1 MIMELSAE
9 SLNIL
14 RTWTKFDDWMS
25 FQEYKGS
32 YDQNHDGNRTYN
44 KVCLNWVGFSF
55 QYAVLFSITQGSV
68 GVLPNLSYCENW
80 QFS

>member
-32 YDQNHDGNRTYN
+32 YDQNHEGNRTYN
-44 KVCLNWVGFSF
+44 TVCLN
-55 QYAVLFSITQGSV
+55 
-68 GVLPNLSYCENW
+68 
-80 QFS
+80 